1 LILQDPDAS
10 ASYAGSNIVGDISYD
25 IYLGHTATG
34 QASYEVMIWLASLG
48 GAFPMS
54 YTSDAIATLTIAGT
68 SFHLYKGPRGG
79 HGASTI
85 FTFVADSDRSS
96 YSGDLLDF
104 FQYLVDNAGVSSSLY
119 LQSIGAGIEAFTGS
133 NVVFRTT
140 AYSMSAA

>member
-1 LILQDPDAS
+1 LIPPDPDTS
-10 ASYAGSNIVGDISYD
+10 ASYTGSNIVGDISYD

-54 YTSDAIATLTIAGT
+54 YTSDAIATLTIAGI

-79 HGASTI
+79 HGASAI
-85 FTFVADSDRSS
+85 FTFVADSDQPSH
-96 YSGDLLDF
+96 SGDLLNF

-119 LQSIGAGIEAFTGS
+119 LQSNGAGIEAFTGS
-133 NVVFRTT
+133 SVVFRTT
-140 AYSMSAA
+140 TYSMSAA